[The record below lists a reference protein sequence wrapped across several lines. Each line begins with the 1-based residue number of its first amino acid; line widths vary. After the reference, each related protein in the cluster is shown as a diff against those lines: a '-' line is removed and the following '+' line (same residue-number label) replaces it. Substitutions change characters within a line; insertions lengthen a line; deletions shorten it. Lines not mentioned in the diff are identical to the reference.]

1 MIEVSRLS
9 VSLGD
14 QNILDNINFVLP
26 DTHNLAILGRSGSG
40 KTVLIKTLLGI
51 YTPDSGDVIIDG
63 INVHSALPVERKAL
77 KKRFAMVFQNAA
89 LLDSFTVMQ
98 NVALPLYERGETDCE
113 AIRERVVN
121 CLKTV
126 GLEQTLELYPSQ
138 LSGGMRKRIGIARAL
153 VYEPDYIVFDE
164 PVSGL
169 DPITAGEI
177 IYYISQIADTAQ
189 ATLITITH
197 EVRNLE
203 QICNHLLFL
212 DSGKL
217 LFYGSLEELKSSSND
232 FIRKYMS

>member
-9 VSLGD
+9 ISLGD
-14 QNILDNINFVLP
+14 QNILDNISFVLP

-51 YTPDSGDVIIDG
+51 YSPDSGNVIIDG
-63 INVHSALPVERKAL
+63 INVHSALSVERKAL

-113 AIRERVVN
+113 AIRERVVR
-121 CLKTV
+121 CLQTV

-203 QICNHLLFL
+203 QICNQLLFL

-232 FIRKYMS
+232 FIRKYML